1 MSASQKVRTLL
12 PPHPPGF
19 SYLPTAQCSN
29 GTHHH
34 PPFTSEYIKRM
45 KIENLRLSF
54 TMYKVLCILYVVV
67 EHVFFQVGAL

>member
-1 MSASQKVRTLL
+1 MCASQKVPTLL
-12 PPHPPGF
+12 PNPLPDF
-19 SYLPTAQCSN
+19 YLPTALCSN

-34 PPFTSEYIKRM
+34 PSFPSEYIKRM